1 MYMPSL
7 PSAGSL
13 RVRTLFP
20 FSSPLASDIMSLRLK
35 KKKKKKVHYIELSHG
50 SKGFRKTYIEM
61 IRTQVSMCFL

>member
-20 FSSPLASDIMSLRLK
+20 FSSPIASDIMSLRLK
-35 KKKKKKVHYIELSHG
+35 KKKKKVHYIELNHG
-50 SKGFRKTYIEM
+50 SKRIQENLH
-61 IRTQVSMCFL
+61 RN

>member
-20 FSSPLASDIMSLRLK
+20 FSSPIASDIMSLRLK
-35 KKKKKKVHYIELSHG
+35 KKKKGPLH
-50 SKGFRKTYIEM
+50 
-61 IRTQVSMCFL
+61 